1 MGALQFKLFSALC
14 SICLIAN
21 AELINYLPG
30 QPKKV
35 TFKQYSG
42 YIVTDEEYGRSL
54 FYYFAEAQSKHAL
67 TLPLTIWLGGASN
80 MLYVDSPIGTGFSF
94 SDTSSDYTNWNQTMT
109 VNENMK
115 FLLKW
120 FEKFPQYKISDLYL
134 AGDGSGG
141 FLVPQFGALVLEYN
155 KKTDTPVNLKGLALG
170 NLGLGTP
177 GLAHDD
183 YLWYHGAISEELYI
197 MLKTV
202 CSSVK
207 QINESQHGNMS
218 RDCQKVSDM
227 LDEEIG
233 EDFNMESFLMPKCVS
248 SNSIASEDIIGDPCL
263 SQNTLDYLNQPEV
276 TKALHVNKKRSPKHW
291 DICEGQLECRKSAY
305 LIKNFGALARLLERH
320 IRLLLYSGDQDVLN
334 PVVETRK
341 FAQMLAKELQLI
353 TLQKNRPWYDG
364 SQVAG
369 WSEGF
374 GKLKEGINVTYL
386 TFASMR
392 GGSHFAP
399 STSPSKALKLFKA
412 FLEGSSPA
420 III

>member
-67 TLPLTIWLGGASN
+67 TLPLTIWLG
-80 MLYVDSPIGTGFSF
+80 
-94 SDTSSDYTNWNQTMT
+94 
-109 VNENMK
+109 
-115 FLLKW
+115 
-120 FEKFPQYKISDLYL
+120 
-134 AGDGSGG
+134 GG